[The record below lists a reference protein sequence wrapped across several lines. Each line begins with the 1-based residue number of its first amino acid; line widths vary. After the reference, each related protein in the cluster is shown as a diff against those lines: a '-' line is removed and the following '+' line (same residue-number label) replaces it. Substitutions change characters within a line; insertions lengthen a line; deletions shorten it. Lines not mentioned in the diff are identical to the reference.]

1 VTIIFREVVFPLNSS
16 NSEPQKH
23 INFTPEQ
30 IKAYL
35 STFKKL
41 ILEDKYTIAKNE
53 NRNENTESM
62 ENYKIDTK
70 KEKEILLSLEFDDF
84 CYAVDN
90 KKPKF
95 AHEQL
100 FVFCKTRDLDN
111 WGELETV
118 EIYIKTNLTQ
128 TRRGDDFIIVISF
141 HKLNNPIRFLFK

>member
-1 VTIIFREVVFPLNSS
+1 VVTIIFREVVFPLNSS

-35 STFKKL
+35 TTFKKL
-41 ILEDKYTIAKNE
+41 VLEDKYTIAKNE
-53 NRNENTESM
+53 NRNENTEFM

-90 KKPKF
+90 KKPKY

-100 FVFCKTRDLDN
+100 YVFCKTRDLDN
-111 WGELETV
+111 WGVLRAKFKCSSYNNGV
-118 EIYIKTNLTQ
+118 
-128 TRRGDDFIIVISF
+128 VIMHPVYSGSEENKAF
-141 HKLNNPIRFLFK
+141 WR